1 MADVTLDFLGA
12 QLQRVLDDIAVMHN
26 EIAGFRDDMRV
37 LSAMTLRVDNK
48 LDRLEDEIHRMNGRV
63 RRLEEVKP

>member
-1 MADVTLDFLGA
+1 MADVTLDFLGT

-48 LDRLEDEIHRMNGRV
+48 LDRLETQISRFAE
-63 RRLEEVKP
+63 RLRKVEEAQP